1 VNTQIT
7 PFGNKLGIEEL
18 QELLQF
24 SEPTQS
30 LCTRQVR
37 IQIPTMISGEKI
49 PEDALN
55 SLPGVIA
62 IAEFYRIV
70 GRGSSPP
77 SAPGQGGLDAEGIS
91 GKLPGGGSIHLQVN
105 YQNSPVTAT
114 IGISEHNLPGYEQVK
129 KIEFVLSQISGSS
142 TT

>member
-1 VNTQIT
+1 MNAQIT
-7 PFGNKLGIEEL
+7 PFGNKVGREEL
-18 QELLQF
+18 EELLQF

-30 LCTRQVR
+30 PNTRKVV
-37 IQIPTMISGEKI
+37 IQIPKMITGESI

-55 SLPGVIA
+55 RLPFVIA

-70 GRGSSPP
+70 GRGSSSP
-77 SAPGQGGLDAEGIS
+77 SAPGQGDLDTEGIN

-129 KIEFVLSQISGSS
+129 KIEFVLSQTSVSS

>member
-1 VNTQIT
+1 VNTRIT

-30 LCTRQVR
+30 PNTRKVV
-37 IQIPTMISGEKI
+37 IQIPKMITGESI

-55 SLPGVIA
+55 RLPGVIA

-70 GRGSSPP
+70 ERGSSPP
-77 SAPGQGGLDAEGIS
+77 SEPGQGGLDAEGIS
-91 GKLPGGGSIHLQVN
+91 GKLPSGGSIHLLVN
-105 YQNSPVTAT
+105 YQNSTVTPT
-114 IGISEHNLPGYEQVK
+114 ISISEHNLPGYEQVK
-129 KIEFVLSQISGSS
+129 KIEFVLSKTSF
-142 TT
+142 